1 MLMHVHSSRQWKIS
15 SASSEGDQLMAAGH
29 LISIVDDDA
38 SMREALVGIVR
49 SLGYDVRDF
58 ASSEYFLA
66 SNDLEKF
73 ACAITDIQMPGMNGF
88 ELKRELTPRHGS
100 LPVIMITARA
110 EPGIEEKAMSSGASC
125 FLRKPFDAETLV
137 SCLQRVLRG

>member
-1 MLMHVHSSRQWKIS
+1 
-15 SASSEGDQLMAAGH
+15 MAAGH

-38 SMREALVGIVR
+38 SMREALVGLVR

-58 ASSEYFLA
+58 ASAEDFLA
-66 SNDLEKF
+66 SNELGRF

-88 ELKRELTPRHGS
+88 ELKRELGMRHGS

-137 SCLQRVLRG
+137 SCLQRVLRGV

>member
-1 MLMHVHSSRQWKIS
+1 
-15 SASSEGDQLMAAGH
+15 MAAAH

-38 SMREALVGIVR
+38 SMREALVGLVR

-58 ASSEYFLA
+58 ASAEDFLA
-66 SNDLEKF
+66 SEEFGEF

-88 ELKRELTPRHGS
+88 ELTRELGMRHGS

-110 EPGIEEKAMSSGASC
+110 EPGIEEKAMSSGATC
-125 FLRKPFDAETLV
+125 FLRKPFEAQTLV
-137 SCLQRVLRG
+137 SYLQRVLDI